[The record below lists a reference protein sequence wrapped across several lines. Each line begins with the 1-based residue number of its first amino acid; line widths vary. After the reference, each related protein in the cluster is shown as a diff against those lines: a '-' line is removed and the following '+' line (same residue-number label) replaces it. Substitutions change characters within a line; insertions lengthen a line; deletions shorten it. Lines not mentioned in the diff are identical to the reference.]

1 MSTEQVSYTPSAVP
15 TKQVATHPLSPL
27 TASEI
32 THSAQLIRDLYPST
46 ANFQFK
52 IITLE
57 EPEKA
62 QLVPYLDAEHYG
74 DSLPLLDRKA
84 LVCYYIRN
92 TVSDPKPPSVQF
104 ILGNT
109 TLTCC

>member
-1 MSTEQVSYTPSAVP
+1 MSTEQVSYTPSVRMAQQF
-15 TKQVATHPLSPL
+15 TTHPLSPL

-32 THSAQLIRDLYPST
+32 TRSAELIKGLHPST
-46 ANFQFK
+46 ANLQFK
-52 IITLE
+52 VITLE

-74 DSLPLLDRKA
+74 NKLAVLHRKA

-92 TVSDPKPPSVQF
+92 TVSRPANRFTP
-104 ILGNT
+104 
-109 TLTCC
+109 